1 MKYLGMYAYFY
12 FVCVCVNDADY
23 YRNSVWLGR
32 GSLTMAVDSEVQ
44 RKSHVHGNGGKDSG
58 QTNTNKTFSSGVTSD
73 SGMKKK

>member
-1 MKYLGMYAYFY
+1 M
-12 FVCVCVNDADY
+12 CVYVNDADY

-44 RKSHVHGNGGKDSG
+44 RKSHVHGNRGKDSG
-58 QTNTNKTFSSGVTSD
+58 QTNTNKTFSSGVTSH